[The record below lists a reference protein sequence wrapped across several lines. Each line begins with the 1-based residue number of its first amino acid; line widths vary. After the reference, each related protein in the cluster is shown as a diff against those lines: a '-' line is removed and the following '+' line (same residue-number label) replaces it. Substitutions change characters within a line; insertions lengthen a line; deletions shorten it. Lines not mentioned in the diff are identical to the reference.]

1 MNLKALPFNYMSIAV
16 LASSVTVGA
25 LAINYPTLNTE
36 SNLSFQIPSSAP
48 VKHSLQ
54 SVTITGDNTG
64 TAVIALNDFMLNVQ
78 FRFEAHNDDYG
89 VAGHD
94 FTAIEIT
101 NLDEIK
107 VTADGVEFRDFTT
120 QDDHSNINLLI
131 ATYIENNNLVEAV

>member
-25 LAINYPTLNTE
+25 LAFSYPALNTE
-36 SNLSFQIPSSAP
+36 SNFSFQIPSPAP

-54 SVTITGDNTG
+54 SVAITGDNTG

-89 VAGHD
+89 VTGHD

-107 VTADGVEFRDFTT
+107 VTAGGVEFRDSTT
-120 QDDHSNINLLI
+120 ADDHRNINLLI
-131 ATYIENNNLVEAV
+131 ATYIEKNRLVEAV